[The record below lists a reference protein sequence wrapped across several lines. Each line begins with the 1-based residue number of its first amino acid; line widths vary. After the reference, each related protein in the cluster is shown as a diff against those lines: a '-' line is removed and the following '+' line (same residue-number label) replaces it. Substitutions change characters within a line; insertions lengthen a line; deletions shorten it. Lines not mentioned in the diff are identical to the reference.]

1 MLETE
6 KQLDE
11 VIQKM
16 AFDVGGEN
24 LLIVTQY
31 PNSTFRSIHYNI
43 SARTAEIAEH
53 STTPSCDQ
61 VLNLIHNSLYCCHYA
76 VPGHCTVYGYII
88 DLQFSDL
95 LGESTPEVEN
105 GIFDWVTIMHVGSD
119 HVKGAIYQSADHSIK
134 AWYATSMYDY
144 TFYCQVSNYATNEGL
159 QTVYLNNDIG
169 HKYMFL
175 IGLDGATMSAHLC
188 DMTSDA
194 AAVTQPWTA
203 LEIIHQTP
211 RTLSTDKSWIL
222 QAANA
227 RLATKSGR
235 HTHRVILAVQSSN
248 ADGSISSYLIWYHVD
263 VTG

>member
-1 MLETE
+1 MWFAIISGFLIPKWHRPVPFKLEEGNITKYTSRYFQIHLSIIWFTYTYNLYFLLETE

-31 PNSTFRSIHYNI
+31 PNSTFRSVHYNI

-105 GIFDWVTIMHVGSD
+105 GIFDWV
-119 HVKGAIYQSADHSIK
+119 IK
-134 AWYATSMYDY
+134 W
-144 TFYCQVSNYATNEGL
+144 
-159 QTVYLNNDIG
+159 
-169 HKYMFL
+169 
-175 IGLDGATMSAHLC
+175 
-188 DMTSDA
+188 
-194 AAVTQPWTA
+194 
-203 LEIIHQTP
+203 
-211 RTLSTDKSWIL
+211 
-222 QAANA
+222 
-227 RLATKSGR
+227 
-235 HTHRVILAVQSSN
+235 
-248 ADGSISSYLIWYHVD
+248 
-263 VTG
+263 